1 MLLHARIQNVGLVG
15 VETRRTLPLSACRTM
30 CQLQGCNCTP
40 GSQALGLWASIR
52 GEPFLCLHDE
62 TCANFRNATVHQDP
76 KRWACGRRYEANPSS
91 VSAVRLSCTGW
102 VHVGPCCTICLRE
115 QATYTV
121 LHRVGARGTMLHHL
135 RKRARH
141 VTAASVCG
149 HLLQRESK
157 PNYRDTNLL
166 NSTRSPPGRWHHVAV
181 SVAAVGAADVLPRR
195 AHNEQQEKHEFT
207 S

>member
-1 MLLHARIQNVGLVG
+1 
-15 VETRRTLPLSACRTM
+15 M
-30 CQLQGCNCTP
+30 CQLQGCDCTP

-91 VSAVRLSCTGW
+91 VSAVRLSCTRW
-102 VHVGPCCTICLRE
+102 VHVGPCCTICVRE

-135 RKRARH
+135 LTGASHITVLHRVGACGTMLHHLRKGALH
-141 VTAASVCG
+141 VTAAYVCG
-149 HLLQRESK
+149 PLLQRESK
-157 PNYRDTNLL
+157 PYYRDANLV
-166 NSTRSPPGRWHHVAV
+166 NSTRRAPPGRLHHVAASTAV
-181 SVAAVGAADVLPRR
+181 VGAADILQRR
-195 AHNEQQEKHEFT
+195 AHNKQQGKHEFT

>member
-1 MLLHARIQNVGLVG
+1 MLLHTRIENVGLVG

-62 TCANFRNATVHQDP
+62 TFLHRMG
-76 KRWACGRRYEANPSS
+76 ACGTMLHHLR
-91 VSAVRLSCTGW
+91 TGAS
-102 VHVGPCCTICLRE
+102 HI
-115 QATYTV
+115 TV
-121 LHRVGARGTMLHHL
+121 LHRVGACGTMLHHL
-135 RKRARH
+135 RKGALH
-141 VTAASVCG
+141 VTAAYVCG
-149 HLLQRESK
+149 PLLQRESK
-157 PNYRDTNLL
+157 PYYRDANLV
-166 NSTRSPPGRWHHVAV
+166 NSTRRAPPGRWHHVAA

-195 AHNEQQEKHEFT
+195 AHNEQQEKHECT

>member
-1 MLLHARIQNVGLVG
+1 MGF
-15 VETRRTLPLSACRTM
+15 
-30 CQLQGCNCTP
+30 
-40 GSQALGLWASIR
+40 WASIR
-52 GEPFLCLHDE
+52 GEPFLRLRDE
-62 TCANFRNATVHQDP
+62 TFADCKDATVHQDPKRWACGRCSETSSFFFVCVTRPVPTVGMQTVHQDP

-91 VSAVRLSCTGW
+91 VSAVRLSSTRW
-102 VHVGPCCTICLRE
+102 VHVGPCCTICVRE

-121 LHRVGARGTMLHHL
+121 LHQVGARGTMLHHL

-166 NSTRSPPGRWHHVAV
+166 NSTRSPPGRWHHVAAFIAAA
-181 SVAAVGAADVLPRR
+181 AAVFVSFRR
-195 AHNEQQEKHEFT
+195 AHHEQQEEHDGTRKSHVKT